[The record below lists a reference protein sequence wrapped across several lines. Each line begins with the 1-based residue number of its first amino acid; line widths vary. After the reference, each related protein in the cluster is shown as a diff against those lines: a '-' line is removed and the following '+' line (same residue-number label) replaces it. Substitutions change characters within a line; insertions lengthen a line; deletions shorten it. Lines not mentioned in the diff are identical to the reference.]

1 VLFAASFSLG
11 SRRFILS
18 FVETTSIIVITRHL
32 HRKVLVRARTDQS
45 RAYLDLSL
53 SKNHAD
59 ETLTVQGCHLS
70 VFISVADACG

>member
-1 VLFAASFSLG
+1 VLFAASFSQG

-45 RAYLDLSL
+45 GYLDLSL

-70 VFISVADACG
+70 AFISVADACG